1 VHPEGTILFLRT
13 TGNDLHAYYTAN
25 ADGTDERQLTQPGE
39 YCCNNRIS
47 PDRTQII
54 VMPGGAPP
62 TPVAGGLLTI
72 DGARFTPLHLNDPTL
87 NLVPQAWSPDG
98 MRIAFEGWDESDP
111 TRSGLYTGTS
121 GNVTDVVRLTSTRGA
136 PHDMPLDYSS
146 DGSMLVFYR
155 AVRAE
160 PDFPIDIGGSLWVVN
175 KDGSDAR
182 QLDTPVSGTWTATG
196 AMATDRAYHTAT
208 LLTDGKVLVAS
219 GAQDGVRGG
228 PFAELYD
235 PISGTWT
242 AAGNMITPTPLLSH
256 TATLLPDGRVLVA
269 GGIGFR
275 IGIGSVDLAS
285 AELYDPG
292 SGN

>member
-1 VHPEGTILFLRT
+1 
-13 TGNDLHAYYTAN
+13 
-25 ADGTDERQLTQPGE
+25 
-39 YCCNNRIS
+39 
-47 PDRTQII
+47 
-54 VMPGGAPP
+54 
-62 TPVAGGLLTI
+62 
-72 DGARFTPLHLNDPTL
+72 
-87 NLVPQAWSPDG
+87 
-98 MRIAFEGWDESDP
+98 
-111 TRSGLYTGTS
+111 
-121 GNVTDVVRLTSTRGA
+121 
-136 PHDMPLDYSS
+136 
-146 DGSMLVFYR
+146 
-155 AVRAE
+155 
-160 PDFPIDIGGSLWVVN
+160 
-175 KDGSDAR
+175 
-182 QLDTPVSGTWTATG
+182 
-196 AMATDRAYHTAT
+196 MATDRAYHTAT

-292 SGN
+292 SVN